1 MLPEDFLGTRPQN
14 FLFLAQ
20 HASETDAIHV

>member
-1 MLPEDFLGTRPQN
+1 MLPEDSLGKSPQN

-20 HASETDAIHV
+20 HASEIDAIHV